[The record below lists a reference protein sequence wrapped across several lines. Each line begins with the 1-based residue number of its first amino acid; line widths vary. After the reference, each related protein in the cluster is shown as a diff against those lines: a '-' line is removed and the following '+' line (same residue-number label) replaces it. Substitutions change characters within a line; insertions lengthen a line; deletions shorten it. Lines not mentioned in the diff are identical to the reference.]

1 MALICFSL
9 PSRMRLPGP
18 FGLAQFYALGL
29 LPGKGFP
36 GALAD
41 ELSFYLGTDAEG
53 EGKNLAG
60 NVIAQAV
67 VVFNRPD
74 LCADFHAV
82 IEYGHDHEE
91 GAAKAAD
98 FRTDD
103 DVVFP
108 HTFQQLAQAAL
119 VYLFGA
125 ADGLADP
132 FVHLQVVFLAESF
145 DFVALV
151 LDRLAVSTHSD
162 ISINIV
168 QIF

>member
-1 MALICFSL
+1 MLLRRTATDVIQALQNCCCQTQRQI
-9 PSRMRLPGP
+9 
-18 FGLAQFYALGL
+18 
-29 LPGKGFP
+29 
-36 GALAD
+36 
-41 ELSFYLGTDAEG
+41 
-53 EGKNLAG
+53 
-60 NVIAQAV
+60 
-67 VVFNRPD
+67 
-74 LCADFHAV
+74 ADFHAM

-151 LDRLAVSTHSD
+151 LDRLAVGAYAN
-162 ISINIV
+162 ISVYHFFTPNIRKV
-168 QIF
+168 RGNPYLCPYQELSG